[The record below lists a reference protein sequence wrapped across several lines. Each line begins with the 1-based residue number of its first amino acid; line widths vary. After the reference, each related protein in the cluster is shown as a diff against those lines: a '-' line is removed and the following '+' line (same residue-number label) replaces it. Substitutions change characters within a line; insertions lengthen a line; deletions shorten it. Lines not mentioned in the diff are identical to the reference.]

1 MRTDAAAPVRLVDYR
16 PPAFAIPETR
26 LDIALDGARTV
37 VRARLTVERREAG
50 EAPLELDGE
59 RLELIAV
66 TVDGRRLSPGDYTHD
81 DTSLVIPGLGE
92 RAIVETEVAFSPKDN
107 TALSGI
113 YLSQNRLFSQCEPEG
128 FRRITY
134 FLDRPDILSRF
145 EVRLEGDHERFPHLL
160 SNGNRV
166 DAAVLPNGRHWALWR
181 DPFPKPSYLF
191 ATVAGAFDVL
201 EDSFTTRSGRRVELR
216 LYSDPGDK
224 NRLLY
229 ALDALKRAMRW
240 DEEQFGREY
249 DLDLFMI
256 VAVRDFNF
264 GAMENKG
271 LNIFNSSLL
280 LADPDA
286 ASDLDYERIESVVAH
301 EYFHNWTGN
310 RITCRD
316 WFQLCLKEG
325 LTVYRDQAFSADQ
338 RGHAIQRIKS
348 VRRLRSVQFAEDAGP
363 LAHPVRPGE
372 YMKIDNFYT
381 ATVYE
386 KGAELIHVLRNLI
399 GDNAFR
405 LGMDLYFERFD
416 GQAATMEDFISCFA
430 DASSQDLSAFLAWYG
445 QAGTPVVT
453 VDAAHDPAAET
464 LTLTLRQDTPPT
476 PGQPEKAPV
485 AIPVR
490 VGALDSDGAS
500 LRLRLAGEGVPVN
513 APVDALEHTLVLTD
527 REQTWRFER
536 MAAAPTLSV
545 LRSFSAPVI
554 LDMDEPQEAVAL
566 RARADTDAFNQWE
579 ARQTLARRALRAM
592 LAGEDAD
599 AQKAAAAFA
608 DAVGETVRARG
619 VSDGLKALALTPPD
633 EMEIAQL
640 ATPFDPEAVRA
651 ARTWLSRA
659 IAAAAPLEDILYAPR
674 HPFVTDPAAADARAL
689 RNAALV
695 RLADHAPDDAAQRA
709 QAQLDEAD
717 NLTDRLAA
725 LAALDIAG
733 AEGLDS
739 ALAAFH
745 ARWRDQPLIIDKWFA
760 LQASTRRSD
769 AAARVAA
776 LLSHPDYDDRTP
788 NRVRAVVGA
797 FAFANLSGFHSA
809 DGAGYALIRDQLMR
823 LDARNPVL
831 AARLAGAFEVWPR
844 LEPSRAAKARNVL
857 KALQGEASLSDNTRE
872 IVTKM
877 LGGGD

>member
-1 MRTDAAAPVRLVDYR
+1 MRTDAAQPVRLVDYR
-16 PPAFAIPETR
+16 PPAFTITDTQ
-26 LDIALDGARTV
+26 LDIALDGDRTI
-37 VRARLTVERREAG
+37 VRARLAVERRDASDE
-50 EAPLELDGE
+50 PLTLDGE

-66 TVDGRRLSPGDYTHD
+66 SVDGQPLSPDAYTHD
-81 DTSLVIPGLGE
+81 ETSLVIPGLGE
-92 RAIVETEVAFSPKDN
+92 RAVVETEVAFSPKDN

-113 YLSQNRLFSQCEPEG
+113 YLSQDRLFSQCEPEG

-145 EVRLEGDHERFPHLL
+145 EVRLEGDRERFPHLL
-160 SNGNRV
+160 SNGNLV
-166 DAAVLPNGRHWALWR
+166 DSGASSDGRHWALWR

-191 ATVAGAFDVL
+191 ATVAGGFDVL
-201 EDSFTTRSGRRVELR
+201 EDSFTTRSGRNVDLK

-224 NRLLY
+224 ARLTY

-240 DEEQFGREY
+240 DEETFGREY

-280 LADPDA
+280 LADPDT

-338 RGHAIQRIKS
+338 RGHAIQRIKG
-348 VRRLRSVQFAEDAGP
+348 VRRLRSVQFAEDGGP

-386 KGAELIHVLRNLI
+386 KGAELIHVLRNII
-399 GDNAFR
+399 GDTAFAH
-405 LGMDLYFERFD
+405 GMDMYFERFD
-416 GQAATMEDFISCFA
+416 GQAATMEDFIGCFA
-430 DASSQDLSAFLAWYG
+430 DASGQDLSAFLAWYG

-453 VDAAHDPAAET
+453 VEATHDAADKT
-464 LTLTLRQDTPPT
+464 LSVTLRQTTPPT
-476 PGQPEKAPV
+476 PGQADKAPV

-490 VGALDSDGAS
+490 LGALGPDGES
-500 LRLRLAGEGVPVN
+500 LRLVREDEA
-513 APVDALEHTLVLTD
+513 AHADAFDHTLVLTEA
-527 REQTWRFER
+527 EQTWRFN
-536 MAAAPTLSV
+536 AVASTPTLSV
-545 LRSFSAPVI
+545 LRNFSAPVN
-554 LDMDEPQEAVAL
+554 LDMDEPEDALAL

-579 ARQTLARRALRAM
+579 ARQTLGRRALRAT
-592 LAGEDAD
+592 LSGDDA
-599 AQKAAAAFA
+599 AAERAAAAYA
-608 DAVGETVRARG
+608 AAVGDTVRARG

-640 ATPFDPEAVRA
+640 ATPFDPDAVRA
-651 ARTWLSRA
+651 ARTWLSRT
-659 IAAAAPLEDILYAPR
+659 IAEAAPLEAVLDTPR

-689 RNAALV
+689 RNAALM
-695 RLADHAPDDAAQRA
+695 RLADLTPNAAAERA
-709 QAQLDEAD
+709 QAQLDGAD
-717 NLTDRLAA
+717 NLTDRLTA
-725 LAALDIAG
+725 LAALDVAG
-733 AEGLDS
+733 ADS
-739 ALAAFH
+739 LEDALAAFH

-760 LQASTRRSD
+760 LQASTRRAG

-776 LLSHPDYDDRTP
+776 LLEHPDYDARTP

-797 FAFANLSGFHSA
+797 FAFGNLTGFHSA
-809 DGAGYALIRDQLMR
+809 DGAGYALIREQLLT

-844 LEPSRAAKARNVL
+844 LEPGRAAQARATL
-857 KALQGEASLSDNTRE
+857 EALQSETALSENTRE

-877 LGGGD
+877 LGGEAD